1 MIELHILRGPLQDG
15 ALQAVVDLYG
25 PVDRKYADID
35 FARHQFVH
43 NVYGWSLHAFA
54 YDAGSAVGHCALL
67 PIPARFGA
75 ETVVSGKFEAL
86 AVLPEYQS
94 STLADGRLVGLAL
107 VADLYARAADE
118 GFAILHDLA
127 QPELGLMHRMH
138 GARRVPV
145 PWPTFVGAGDRRYL
159 GALGSGRALAGTTL
173 AYWQR
178 AAQLAATP
186 AFGSARVRDVKPSDE
201 PPRTRDVPSDA
212 WTIEAADMWEWLVE
226 TGLLAWVEE
235 PSGGRALIR
244 APGPASQA
252 SELLDW
258 RPGGRPL
265 AGAVATI
272 NVVARI
278 GRVGRSVRIADPAGD
293 AELRRAAR
301 LLGLIRAREPLMV
314 YVKSLRS
321 DIDGTN
327 VAVTPFFFATF

>member
-1 MIELHILRGPLQDG
+1 MIELRILRGPLHDG
-15 ALQAVVDLYG
+15 ALQAIVDLYG
-25 PVDRKYADID
+25 PVDRKYEDIA
-35 FARHQFVH
+35 FARHQFAN

-54 YDAGSAVGHCALL
+54 YDAGRAVGHCALL

-86 AVLPEYQS
+86 AVLPKYQS
-94 STLADGRLVGLAL
+94 STTADGRLVGLAL
-107 VADLYARAADE
+107 VADLYARAAEE

-138 GARRVPV
+138 GARRVSV
-145 PWPTFVGAGDRRYL
+145 PWSTFVGVGDRRQL
-159 GALGSGRALAGTTL
+159 GALGNGRAVAGAALAF
-173 AYWQR
+173 WQR
-178 AAQLAATP
+178 AMQLASSA
-186 AFGSARVRDVKPSDE
+186 ASGSAYVREAKPSDE
-201 PPRTRDVPSDA
+201 PPEARALPSGA
-212 WTIEAADMWEWLVE
+212 WTIEAADMWEWLVG

-244 APGPASQA
+244 APGPAAQA

-258 RPGGRPL
+258 RPAGRPL

-272 NVVARI
+272 NAIARI
-278 GRVGRSVRIADPAGD
+278 GRAGRSVRVADPAGD

-301 LLGLIRAREPLMV
+301 LLGFLRAREPLTL

-321 DIDGTN
+321 DIDGAS
-327 VAVTPFFFATF
+327 VRVTPFFFATF